1 MCLSLC
7 VLLCPLVSLP
17 ICLSTSFCH
26 CLLASLFSVSLCDFL
41 FCVCLSLSLCL
52 FLFFS
57 VSLFSVFF
65 CLSLPVSLSPYNFF
79 SPCLCL
85 SLFFSFFPFF
95 FILKVLAQNGLGQAF
110 LISCRF
116 KGSICKSSGVCLC
129 ICEPKFLIWLNNQI
143 NYLKRKKSCV
153 VKNLRNLNKTLHEF
167 YYKTPRGF
175 IAVLSKSC
183 TLNVARFF

>member
-1 MCLSLC
+1 MCFSA
-7 VLLCPLVSLP
+7 PL
-17 ICLSTSFCH
+17 
-26 CLLASLFSVSLCDFL
+26 
-41 FCVCLSLSLCL
+41 CLSLSVSLHLFVTVSWLLSSLSLSVTFCFVSVSHCL
-52 FLFFS
+52 FASSCFS
-57 VSLFSVFF
+57 QFLSSLSSSVFL
-65 CLSLPVSLSPYNFF
+65 CLSLYLPIIFF

>member
-1 MCLSLC
+1 MCFSA
-7 VLLCPLVSLP
+7 PL
-17 ICLSTSFCH
+17 
-26 CLLASLFSVSLCDFL
+26 
-41 FCVCLSLSLCL
+41 CLSLSVSLHLFVTVSWLLSSLSLSVTFCFVSVSHCL
-52 FLFFS
+52 FASSCFS
-57 VSLFSVFF
+57 QFLSSLSSSVF
-65 CLSLPVSLSPYNFF
+65 
-79 SPCLCL
+79 LCL
-85 SLFFSFFPFF
+85 SLYLPIIFSARVFVFLCFSAFFLF

-175 IAVLSKSC
+175 IGVLSKSC